1 MTEIKC
7 IIERFDELICD
18 KASKFETDTLKH
30 KLNDFLLVD
39 TFETHQEDALSKI
52 EHIQAQMND
61 VRAKM
66 KQYKT
71 TLTESITGSLQ
82 NVSSTLEE
90 NVTKLLD
97 DNFVTNKVVTDI
109 QEKINQ
115 KADKK
120 RFDKMLKI
128 FLKQIEILSVLFI
141 EKLRIETE
149 EYEEP
154 IQTRKSQ
161 QIYLLKQSV
170 NLQKWISG
178 LKTFNPFMNT
188 DDSKFIS
195 SIKPL
200 SATPKELVN
209 LKQKVDV
216 EVGDISKVISTIP
229 RSASKFPTPS
239 HADFIKL
246 KNESLF
252 VSSMLPDKDLY
263 QKTYFGNRLACK
275 KFSLDQPVEKPTTK
289 DIVHK
294 RDISSTSKINT
305 FDMSNT
311 SMYSLN
317 NPYMKQRRKYNL
329 SVRKFY
335 DKELDEEDHS
345 FLKNPQFK
353 KLK

>member
-1 MTEIKC
+1 
-7 IIERFDELICD
+7 
-18 KASKFETDTLKH
+18 
-30 KLNDFLLVD
+30 
-39 TFETHQEDALSKI
+39 
-52 EHIQAQMND
+52 
-61 VRAKM
+61 M

-71 TLTESITGSLQ
+71 TLSESITGSLQ

-97 DNFVTNKVVTDI
+97 ENFVTNKIVTDI

-154 IQTRKSQ
+154 LHTRRSQ
-161 QIYLLKQSV
+161 QVYLLKQSV

-188 DDSKFIS
+188 DESKFLS

-200 SATPKELVN
+200 SATPKELIN

-216 EVGDISKVISTIP
+216 EVGDISRVTSTIP

-239 HADFIKL
+239 HVDFMKL

-252 VSSMLPDKDLY
+252 VSPMLPDKDLY

-275 KFSLDQPVEKPTTK
+275 KFSLDQPLEKSAHK
-289 DIVHK
+289 DFVHK

-305 FDMSNT
+305 FDMANI

-317 NPYMKQRRKYNL
+317 NPYVNKRRKYNL

-335 DKELDEEDHS
+335 DQDVDDEERS
-345 FLKNPQFK
+345 FLKSQH
-353 KLK
+353 LKSLK